1 MAVPRRPIT
10 VFAAVVSGLAIW
22 SAVAAAATITVTGTG
37 DTNAVDGLVTL
48 REAITSINNGANL
61 NADVVAVGVYGTSD
75 TINFNITGAGVH
87 TIQPTSALP
96 SIVKPVF
103 INGYTQG
110 VATANTLAVGDNA
123 VLLIEID
130 GTNAGLGS
138 YAFTLVNAGGG
149 STFQGLVINRFKQN
163 VSGNGGGAF
172 LLNPSSNNTISGNFL
187 GTNSAGTAASANQ
200 GAGVFALSASA
211 NNTIGGTTPA
221 ARNIIAANGHGGI
234 VLGNTGTTG
243 NLIQGNYIG
252 TNASGTVAIPNAGGI
267 SLSSVEG
274 NTIGGTTAGARNVI
288 SGNTSSGIAI
298 DNNLA
303 TNNVIQGNFIGTDAT
318 GALPLP
324 NGTSG
329 GVMITDGFS
338 GPATNNLI
346 GGAAAGAG
354 NVIAF
359 NSGNGITIFSF
370 QAFNNT
376 GNGIL
381 GNSIFSN
388 SLLGIDLGNNGVT
401 ANDLGDAD
409 AGANNLQN
417 FPVITAVT
425 PGVGITTIQ
434 GTLNSTASTVFTLQ
448 FFSNSACDLSGFG
461 EGQTFLGNT
470 TPPTVTTDGTG
481 NVTFSVTVPTVVSG
495 GAVIAGTAT
504 DPGNNTSEFSQCF
517 PPGTVTPTNTPTRTP
532 TTTPTNT
539 PAGVAT
545 GTPTN
550 TPTLTPTTTPTNTPT
565 LTATPVSG
573 TATNTPA
580 TAAVVPTLS
589 FSMLGLLALALAA
602 AALFLVRRP

>member
-1 MAVPRRPIT
+1 MALPRRPIT
-10 VFAAVVSGLAIW
+10 VLAAVVSGFAWAAIA
-22 SAVAAAATITVTGTG
+22 SAATITVTGNG
-37 DTNAVDGLVTL
+37 DTIAVDGLVTL
-48 REAITSINNGANL
+48 REAITSINNGANV
-61 NADVVAVGVYGTSD
+61 NADVVAVGAYGTSD
-75 TINFNITGAGVH
+75 TINFNIAGAGVH

-110 VATANTLAVGDNA
+110 VATPNTLAVGDNA

-130 GTNAGLGS
+130 GTNAGLGTN
-138 YAFTLVNAGGG
+138 AFTVLTAGSG

-163 VSGNGGGAF
+163 GSGNGGGAF
-172 LLNPSSNNTISGNFL
+172 LLNAGSNCTISGNFL
-187 GTNSAGTAASANQ
+187 GTNTAGSAASAND
-200 GAGVFALSASA
+200 GAGIFAGNAAA
-211 NNTIGGTTPA
+211 NNTIGGTATA

-234 VLGNTGTTG
+234 LLGNTGTTG

-252 TNASGTVAIPNAGGI
+252 TNASGTAAFPNSGGI
-267 SLSSVEG
+267 SLSSVAG

-288 SGNTSSGIAI
+288 SGNFSSGIAI
-298 DNNLA
+298 DNA
-303 TNNVIQGNFIGTDAT
+303 GASNNVIQGNFIGTDAT
-318 GALPLP
+318 GSLPLG
-324 NGTSG
+324 NQNFG
-329 GVMITDGFS
+329 GVLITDGFS

-346 GGAAAGAG
+346 GGTVDGAG

-359 NSGNGITIFSF
+359 NQGNGVTLLSN

-381 GNSIFSN
+381 SNSIFSN
-388 SLLGIDLGNNGVT
+388 TLLGIDLGNNGVT
-401 ANDLGDAD
+401 ANDVGDPD
-409 AGANNLQN
+409 TGQNNLQN

-425 PGVGITTIQ
+425 PGVGVTTIQ
-434 GTLNSTASTVFTLQ
+434 GTLNSTANTAFTLQ
-448 FFSNSACDLSGFG
+448 FFSNSACDASGFG
-461 EGQTFLGNT
+461 EGQTFLGAT
-470 TPPTVTTDGTG
+470 TPPTVTTDGSG

-495 GAVIAGTAT
+495 GVFVTGTAT

-517 PPGTVTPTNTPTRTP
+517 AVAGGAPTNTPTSTPTNTPTRTP
-532 TTTPTNT
+532 TSTPTNT

-545 GTPTN
+545 A
-550 TPTLTPTTTPTNTPT
+550 TPTNTPT

-580 TAAVVPTLS
+580 TTAVVPTLS

-602 AALFLVRRP
+602 AAVFLMRRP